1 MNVRKTSPARND
13 FSGDISLGIVV
24 LAACVCSTERKHL
37 SEKLKKLKTFIN
49 TEILEQTQCTFLLEQ

>member
-37 SEKLKKLKTFIN
+37 SEKLKTFIN